1 MGTSAGTKGPEE
13 LLNKKSK
20 EEIPSVAHWVKDM
33 ALPQLWCRLQLRLR
47 FDPWPRKLPYT
58 LGATDK
64 EEKLKR
70 RKMFA

>member
-33 ALPQLWCRLQLRLR
+33 ALPQLWHRLQLCR
-47 FDPWPRKLPYT
+47 FDPWPGCGQIKKKK
-58 LGATDK
+58 K
-64 EEKLKR
+64 E
-70 RKMFA
+70 FS